1 MTSPAQPP
9 LANLITLGVQDIA
22 RERQFYQRLGWPVV
36 LDTDRFVVFELR
48 GAVLALFPRD
58 LLARDAQAQPAPPN
72 VGIARSVII
81 IVDRAEDVDELA
93 ARAEAAGATLT
104 KPPTEPEFFQGR
116 DAYFA
121 DPEGNFWEI
130 AWAPDPDNPVTAAAL
145 RAAGRNAGAN

>member
-1 MTSPAQPP
+1 MTQSQPP
-9 LANLITLGVQDIA
+9 LANLITLGVQDLA
-22 RERQFYQRLGWPVV
+22 REREFYQRLGWPIA
-36 LDTDRFVVFELR
+36 LDTDNFVVFELR

-58 LLARDAQAQPAPPN
+58 LLARDAQSKPAAPS

-81 IVDRAEDVDELA
+81 TVDRAEDVDELA

-121 DPEGNFWEI
+121 DPEGNYWEI
-130 AWAPDPDNPVTAAAL
+130 AWARDANPVTEAAR
-145 RAAGRNAGAN
+145 RAAGLEADGP